1 MIIAHHA
8 HIVINVNKEKALLK
22 RSAFSLENLSFWSK
36 SAIIYAVLYHIV
48 VMCWYGQ
55 I

>member
-1 MIIAHHA
+1 
-8 HIVINVNKEKALLK
+8 VINVNKEKALLL
-22 RSAFSLENLSFWSK
+22 RSAFSLENLSFMAK
-36 SAIIYAVLYHIV
+36 SGIIYAVSYHIV